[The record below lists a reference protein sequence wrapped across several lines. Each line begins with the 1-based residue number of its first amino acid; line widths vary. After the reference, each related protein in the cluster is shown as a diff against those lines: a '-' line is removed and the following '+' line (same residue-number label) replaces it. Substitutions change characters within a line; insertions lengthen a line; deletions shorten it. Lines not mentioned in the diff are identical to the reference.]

1 MKQLMAVMK
10 KEIRHLRR
18 DPFMLRI
25 LLISPILQ
33 LLILGYAVTFETKH
47 VAIEICDMDK
57 SSYSRHF
64 IQKIMTNDRFDFVGY
79 TDDVNQLDRDIK
91 RWKSKVGLYFPPDFS
106 QKLIR
111 NGQASVLAYLDAI
124 DGNQAMTAFGYLQKI
139 ALEQSIQLIPKSVLR
154 QHIKKDKIISL
165 NTHFLFNP
173 DLKND
178 AYMVPGIVVML
189 LTIITS
195 LMGALT
201 LVKEKELGTLEH
213 IMVTPIKKFNLIVGK
228 LLPYLIYAFMEMAI
242 IIKLAQIVFS
252 ISFAGSYW
260 TLYFIAALFLF
271 TTIGIGLI
279 VSTLSQTQQQA
290 LFLSWFFIVF
300 SSVLSG
306 FFIPIPNMP
315 HWLQIVTYLNPMR
328 YMMTSMREIFLKG
341 TPLSYLLDQIVPLAV
356 LGAVLFA
363 MSVVKFQKKL
373 K

>member
-154 QHIKKDKIISL
+154 QHIKEDKIISL

-201 LVKEKELGTLEH
+201 LVKEKEFGTLEH

-328 YMMTSMREIFLKG
+328 YMMTSMRELFLKG
-341 TPLSYLLDQIVPLAV
+341 TPLRYLLDQVIPLAL
-356 LGAVLFA
+356 LGTSLFV
-363 MSVVKFQKKL
+363 MSVIKFQKKL

>member
-1 MKQLMAVMK
+1 
-10 KEIRHLRR
+10 
-18 DPFMLRI
+18 
-25 LLISPILQ
+25 
-33 LLILGYAVTFETKH
+33 
-47 VAIEICDMDK
+47 
-57 SSYSRHF
+57 
-64 IQKIMTNDRFDFVGY
+64 
-79 TDDVNQLDRDIK
+79 
-91 RWKSKVGLYFPPDFS
+91 
-106 QKLIR
+106 
-111 NGQASVLAYLDAI
+111 
-124 DGNQAMTAFGYLQKI
+124 MTAFGYLQKI

-154 QHIKKDKIISL
+154 QHIKEDKIISL